1 MRKEQGTVPFDDAP
15 TVETAAHDIETMEV
29 RGAAAL
35 ARHAVKALG
44 RHAQDGATPDELK
57 AAAEALLS
65 TRPTAV
71 SLRNGLAYAL
81 GNLEDGSDAVQARAQ
96 RFVHDSLRARERVGR
111 RAATLL
117 EDADIVLTH
126 CNSQAA
132 LAGLTTRH
140 AEAPFEA
147 VIALETRPWR
157 QGLITARQLAEASIP
172 ARFMVDAAMGT
183 GLEEADAVLT
193 GCDTIAANGDIVNK
207 IGTRLLSLAC
217 QEAGVPFYV
226 AAESFKV
233 DARAPTG
240 HDVDIEEREDAE
252 VLEEPIEG
260 VTVDNPVFDVTPH
273 ERVTRIAT
281 EDGTYE
287 PGDVRAAFERSWGD
301 ELAPLGVDEAPAPS

>member
-1 MRKEQGTVPFDDAP
+1 MPREQGHVPFDDAP
-15 TVETAAHDIETMEV
+15 TVEQAAEDIETMEI

-44 RHAQDGATPDELK
+44 RRAQEDASREDLEQ
-57 AAAEALLS
+57 AARTLLG

-81 GNLEDGSDAVQARAQ
+81 GASGDGAEAVHARAQ

-117 EDADIVLTH
+117 EDARVVLTH

-132 LAGLTTRH
+132 LAGLQTRH
-140 AEAPFEA
+140 AEDPFEA

-157 QGLITARQLAEASIP
+157 QGLITARQLAESEIP
-172 ARFMVDAAMGT
+172 ARFMVDAAMSA
-183 GLEEADAVLT
+183 GLEQADAVLT

-217 QEAGVPFYV
+217 QEQEVPFYV

-233 DARAPTG
+233 DDQAPTG
-240 HDVDIEEREDAE
+240 EDVAIEERDDAE
-252 VLEEPIEG
+252 VLEDPIEG
-260 VTVDNPVFDVTPH
+260 VTVDNPIFDVTPAR
-273 ERVTRIAT
+273 RVAKIAT
-281 EDGTYE
+281 EDGTYDPNE
-287 PGDVRAAFERSWGD
+287 VLGAFQQSWGD
-301 ELAPLGVDEAPAPS
+301 QLATLGHAGARKP